1 MRVIFHLP
9 GHELLFGEAAAKLSE
24 IRRKEAPVQKEKKKR
39 VAPVQAKNSPKWSYQ
54 NTPKASAPLG
64 SG

>member
-39 VAPVQAKNSPKWSYQ
+39 VAPVQAKRKKEKSSPGTGEKF
-54 NTPKASAPLG
+54 P
-64 SG
+64 

>member
-39 VAPVQAKNSPKWSYQ
+39 VAPVQAKK
-54 NTPKASAPLG
+54 
-64 SG
+64 SGVSKDAGKGRKFP